1 MNIEKFKK
9 KNKNQYELLLDN
21 GQKILLYEDVIIKN
35 NLLVNKK
42 IDSKLLEKI
51 NKDNGFESI
60 YVKCVKKIS
69 TRLRSEEEIKNYLKE
84 NLYDEET
91 INKVVDKLKTNKLIN
106 DDIFCKSYINDR
118 LLLTNYGPN
127 KIRNELK
134 KHKINDEI
142 INKHLGNIK
151 KEEFENKIDKII
163 NKYIKNNTKFS
174 SIMLKNKIQ
183 NVLNDLGYY
192 KEMYIDKLNNID
204 NKNDDD
210 IFKKEA
216 QKEYIKLSRKYKG
229 KELEMKLKH
238 KLYQKGFN
246 LNKIDEFLCEI
257 VE

>member
-1 MNIEKFKK
+1 M
-9 KNKNQYELLLDN
+9 
-21 GQKILLYEDVIIKN
+21 
-35 NLLVNKK
+35 
-42 IDSKLLEKI
+42 
-51 NKDNGFESI
+51 
-60 YVKCVKKIS
+60 
-69 TRLRSEEEIKNYLKE
+69 
-84 NLYDEET
+84 
-91 INKVVDKLKTNKLIN
+91 IN
-106 DDIFCKSYINDR
+106 DDIFCKSYINDK

-229 KELEMKLKH
+229 KELEIKLKH